1 MLFHRHQPDEDKCA
15 REESLRLRVESADML
30 ALIPEDCANDPE
42 SLSACLDITGA
53 FSWPDISRRVDELV
67 KIRGERG

>member
-1 MLFHRHQPDEDKCA
+1 VSHRLDPDGGKHDL
-15 REESLRLRVESADML
+15 EESLRLRVESADML

-42 SLSACLDITGA
+42 SVCACLDITGA
-53 FSWPDISRRVDELV
+53 FSWPDISRRLDELV